1 MVTSGAHGCA
11 RQCAGFTPAPRPS
24 SKVLPPRREGPG
36 ALAFAGS
43 LAPRVFEVAARV
55 DVVATEGWGR
65 TLDLGHL
72 IEKGVW
78 YLDLG

>member
-1 MVTSGAHGCA
+1 MAGASDPS
-11 RQCAGFTPAPRPS
+11 AGSALAWATDAAAECRA
-24 SKVLPPRREGPG
+24 LPMRG